1 MSSSYSWVSGDVS
14 LTDAIGTTPQ
24 MNFRGFRKGYVYVPN
39 GSSLT
44 SLTWY
49 ASATDSGDFEAC
61 HDGSSAI
68 TNTVAADRA
77 VSSSV
82 LSHDLGVNGNVRT
95 QSSSTNFRDYG
106 TGSS

>member
-1 MSSSYSWVSGDVS
+1 MSSSYSFVTGDVS

-24 MNFRGFRKGYVYVPN
+24 LNFRGFRKGYVYVPN

-68 TNTVAADRA
+68 TSTVAADRA
-77 VSSSV
+77 VPLPSGLEGAAYIKAV
-82 LSHDLGVNGNVRT
+82 GNAA
-95 QSSSTNFRDYG
+95 G
-106 TGSS
+106 TVKFSFIS

>member
-24 MNFRGFRKGYVYVPN
+24 LSFRGFRKGYVYVPN

-44 SLTWY
+44 GLTWY
-49 ASATDSGDFEAC
+49 ASATDRGDFEAC

-68 TNTVAADRA
+68 TSTVAADRA
-77 VSSSV
+77 VPLPSGLEGAAYIKAV
-82 LSHDLGVNGNVRT
+82 GNAA
-95 QSSSTNFRDYG
+95 G
-106 TGSS
+106 TVKFSFIS